1 MAVDKRSRTFVKCG
15 RAPSRSYLSGYGYLG
30 AAVFSGD
37 RMLPDRRP
45 HGELY
50 ARAELRDWV
59 RARGYRDHA
68 ADFLDLARSAS
79 NPDVKNRYVTIAR
92 HYLTL
97 AEAEERSA
105 NQKSVERRSR
115 AALNN
120 AR

>member
-1 MAVDKRSRTFVKCG
+1 MSARPKQVIFERLRI
-15 RAPSRSYLSGYGYLG
+15 LG
-30 AAVFSGD
+30 APVFSGG
-37 RMLPDRRP
+37 RMLSDRP
-45 HGELY
+45 HG
-50 ARAELRDWV
+50 ELRDWV

-105 NQKSVERRSR
+105 YQKSVERRSR

>member
-1 MAVDKRSRTFVKCG
+1 MSARPKQVIFERLRI
-15 RAPSRSYLSGYGYLG
+15 LG
-30 AAVFSGD
+30 APVFSGG
-37 RMLPDRRP
+37 RMLSDRP
-45 HGELY
+45 HGELH
-50 ARAELRDWV
+50 ARGELRDWV

-105 NQKSVERRSR
+105 DRKSIERRSR
-115 AALNN
+115 PGQTT
-120 AR
+120 R

>member
-1 MAVDKRSRTFVKCG
+1 MSARPKQVIFERLRI
-15 RAPSRSYLSGYGYLG
+15 RG
-30 AAVFSGD
+30 AAVFSGS

-45 HGELY
+45 HGELH
-50 ARAELRDWV
+50 ARGELRDWV

-105 NQKSVERRSR
+105 DRKSIERRSR
-115 AALNN
+115 P
-120 AR
+120 RQTTR